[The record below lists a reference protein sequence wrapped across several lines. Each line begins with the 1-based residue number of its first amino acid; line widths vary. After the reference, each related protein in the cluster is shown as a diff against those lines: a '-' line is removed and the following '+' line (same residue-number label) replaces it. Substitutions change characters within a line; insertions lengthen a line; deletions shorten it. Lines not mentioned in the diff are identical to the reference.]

1 MSFIDRIRKAFEGNV
16 VIFAGGYPFNLGR
29 RPIVR
34 TGIGDFQEVCGGI
47 EGKDQTCFTDVKGFW
62 YNTEGPLLM
71 DGPIVTDKNSI
82 KRLNRIV
89 KR

>member
-1 MSFIDRIRKAFEGNV
+1 MSFIDKIRKAFERDI

-34 TGIGDFQEVCGGI
+34 TGISDFQEVCGGI
-47 EGKDQTCFTDVKGFW
+47 EGEDRTCFIDVKGFW

-71 DGPIVTDKNSI
+71 DGPLVTDPESI
-82 KRLNRIV
+82 RRLERIV
-89 KR
+89 RR